1 MELIPMAVPD
11 KIQQERLVFLKKFVL
26 NIMQDMEIWQDF
38 DLEELSKIKLGV
50 LKRNATQRHGAT
62 KWQLSANK
70 DLLTIN
76 DVEVIELHPH
86 LLEEKW
92 NAYAAYVLHHEFIH
106 ALGFRNHDSLFRKL
120 ENSWPGS
127 SAAKL
132 GPIFTEEM
140 RLSRAKWLWQCNSCS
155 RQFPRQ
161 KPSNGRYQ
169 CRECQ
174 ITLIDI
180 KV

>member
-1 MELIPMAVPD
+1 MELIPMVVPD

-76 DVEVIELHPH
+76 DVEVIELHPN

-92 NAYAAYVLHHEFIH
+92 NAYAAYVLHHEYY
-106 ALGFRNHDSLFRKL
+106 
-120 ENSWPGS
+120 
-127 SAAKL
+127 
-132 GPIFTEEM
+132 
-140 RLSRAKWLWQCNSCS
+140 SCI
-155 RQFPRQ
+155 RF
-161 KPSNGRYQ
+161 
-169 CRECQ
+169 
-174 ITLIDI
+174 
-180 KV
+180 